1 MVKKKLCLKGDLKQ
15 WKHRRYNSP
24 SITRTLLEKR
34 LQLNKSWTD
43 RLKRP
48 VLCRVSTYPTGDR
61 IFWTYQQI
69 SVSTVDSISQ
79 IHNSTIS
86 LSTCTFNTKTLLRY
100 REMWPLMLHD
110 SKSRES
116 NKPQKSWA
124 QKLWSLRTASLPL
137 VMSRFRLREF
147 ISTFTTTPWKQTEDG
162 RQVNWLS
169 CLYPV
174 YLVVY
179 AMGNLR
185 NFWETCGSIGG

>member
-1 MVKKKLCLKGDLKQ
+1 M
-15 WKHRRYNSP
+15 KHRRYNSP

-79 IHNSTIS
+79 IHNLTIS

-116 NKPQKSWA
+116 NKPQNTLVIEDRIRSWMYFVMSQQSEISTLGVHLDLYHDA
-124 QKLWSLRTASLPL
+124 LETNWRWSLGG
-137 VMSRFRLREF
+137 
-147 ISTFTTTPWKQTEDG
+147 WKPAE
-162 RQVNWLS
+162 
-169 CLYPV
+169 
-174 YLVVY
+174 LVVY

>member
-1 MVKKKLCLKGDLKQ
+1 MSTNAMVWLVAYCFPYHIQRLDDWMIHWLQLEQVTSKQVWTRSSARETSNLAAKHICREEVRYNGHGWNMVKKKTALKVGWSQ
-15 WKHRRYNSP
+15 AMKHRRYNLP
-24 SITRTLLEKR
+24 SNTGSLLEKR

-100 REMWPLMLHD
+100 RETWPLMLHD

-116 NKPQKSWA
+116 NKPQKS
-124 QKLWSLRTASLPL
+124 
-137 VMSRFRLREF
+137 
-147 ISTFTTTPWKQTEDG
+147 
-162 RQVNWLS
+162 
-169 CLYPV
+169 
-174 YLVVY
+174 
-179 AMGNLR
+179 
-185 NFWETCGSIGG
+185 